1 MPGSQAASGELLLR
15 VISGA
20 LRHRLALWIGVVVCT
35 GLSLAAIS
43 RMPLDAIP
51 DLSDPQIVLYA
62 KWQRSPQLLESQLTG
77 PVIKALLGT
86 PGVRSIRSVSHMG
99 YSFVYVILSSESK
112 RDAVSRVVAE
122 RMASIKARLPVDATI
137 SIGAN
142 ASSIGWIYQYALV
155 DRERMHDLREL
166 RLLNESQIKPAI
178 QGVEGVAELA
188 SVGGL
193 EKQYQLKLFPPLLAA
208 TGISLRQIVTT
219 LQSAFQ
225 EVGGRTIEV
234 TNRDYQIRGVVNS
247 SNIDQIEQMVVG
259 RAGDG
264 VPVRLRDLGYILVGY
279 DQRRSVADLNGEGE
293 VTGGV
298 VVIEQGQNV
307 LGVRKALEQRLQQVK
322 AALPAGIEIVT
333 TYDRAAL
340 IWDTVAHFART
351 LLYELAVVIVV
362 VAVFLRNRRTA
373 IAPICVLLLG
383 VVLTALPLTAFAQSL
398 NLLSLAGLFIAIGEM
413 VDATIVIVD
422 NCAAELDAR
431 PDAGSAE
438 REEIILRSIAG
449 VARPLMFSLLII
461 LVSFLPVFFLGE
473 RENRLFDP
481 LAYSKTF
488 AMALST
494 LLTLLLVPSIVVW
507 IFKAPTGTAVY
518 REPAYARGYRRLLA
532 GALKYRYAFLAS
544 SLVLLV
550 AAAACLLGFRKEFMP
565 QMEEG
570 SILYMPATLPGLPAK
585 EAGWLLQ
592 RMDKKL
598 KQFAEVQS
606 VFGKMGRADT
616 STDSAP
622 VSMIE
627 TTVLLKPQSE
637 WRKGL
642 SKQQLIAEMDDAM
655 QVIGYANTWVQP
667 ISARLA
673 MQGSGIQTPVG
684 IKVRGSDVEGVE
696 KVSREIEG
704 LLQIFPHTK
713 SVIAERISSGSF
725 IDTRFDPLRLAA
737 RGVLA
742 DDAMITL
749 RYAIGG
755 DNAAAIRDASGLQ
768 IPLSVQYAPEYID
781 TLEKIRKALIVS
793 QGLGSASI
801 DEVAEIAV
809 RKMPEMV
816 RNDNG
821 QLTGYVYVDTGD
833 FNPTEYVTK
842 AQAFLAGNLQLPA
855 GYSVEWTG
863 EHADTERVRKRLALI
878 LPLTLGVI
886 FALLIVAFRSLA
898 DSLLIMLSVPF
909 AFVGAVALQAWLGHA
924 MTTAVVIGYIALF
937 AVAIQTGIIMIIF
950 IRQAIARRAIDGV
963 GGNAPGAYMAA
974 VIDGSVARLR
984 PKLMTVACTTLSL
997 LPIMF
1002 IDGPGMEIMKP
1013 IAAPTVGGMLSSAIY
1028 VLFLI
1033 PCLFAI
1039 GQDIAGYRQR
1049 KAGLAAK

>member
-1 MPGSQAASGELLLR
+1 MRYR
-15 VISGA
+15 VAVWVA
-20 LRHRLALWIGVVVCT
+20 LGVCVC
-35 GLSLAAIS
+35 LSLVAIT

-77 PVIKALLGT
+77 PLIKALLGT

-99 YSFVYVILSSESK
+99 YSFVYVILSGESK
-112 RDAVSRVVAE
+112 RDAVSRIVAE
-122 RMASIKARLPVDATI
+122 RMASIKARLPADAMVT
-137 SIGAN
+137 IGAN
-142 ASSIGWIYQYALV
+142 ASSMGWIYQYALV
-155 DRERMHDLREL
+155 DHERTRDLRDL

-178 QGVEGVAELA
+178 QSVPGVAELA

-193 EKQYQLKLFPPLLAA
+193 EKQYQVKLFPPLLAA

-219 LQSAFQ
+219 LQGAFQ
-225 EVGGRTIEV
+225 EIGGRTIEV
-234 TNRDYQIRGVVNS
+234 TNRDYQIRGAIAS
-247 SNIDQIEQMVVG
+247 GSIDQVEQLVVG
-259 RAGDG
+259 HAADG
-264 VPVRLRDLGYILVGY
+264 TPVRLKDVGYLQIGY
-279 DQRRSVADLNGEGE
+279 DQRRSVADLNGDGE
-293 VTGGV
+293 VVGGI
-298 VVIEQGQNV
+298 VIIEHGQNV
-307 LGVRKALEQRLQQVK
+307 LNVRNDLEQRFEQVK

-340 IWDTVAHFART
+340 IWDTVAHFAKT
-351 LLYELAVVIVV
+351 LLYELAVVILV
-362 VAVFLRNRRTA
+362 VALFLRNARSS
-373 IAPICVLLLG
+373 IAPIGVLLLG
-383 VVLTALPLTAFAQSL
+383 VVLTALPLSALAQTI

-413 VDATIVIVD
+413 VDATIVIVE
-422 NCAAELDAR
+422 NCAAELNAR
-431 PDAGSAE
+431 PGASPAE
-438 REEIILRSIAG
+438 REDIIVRSIAG

-473 RENRLFDP
+473 RESRLFDP

-488 AMALST
+488 AMAIST

-507 IFKAPTGTAVY
+507 SFKARASAAVY
-518 REPAYARGYRRLLA
+518 REPAYARGYRRLLV
-532 GALKYRYAFLAS
+532 GALKHRYAFLAA
-544 SLVLLV
+544 SLVLL
-550 AAAACLLGFRKEFMP
+550 AAAASLLLGLRKEFMP

-598 KQFAEVQS
+598 KQFPEVHS

-616 STDSAP
+616 STDAAP

-627 TTVLLKPQSE
+627 TTVLLKPQAE

-642 SKQQLIAEMDDAM
+642 TKQQLIAEMDAAM
-655 QVIGYANTWVQP
+655 QVVGYANTWVQP
-667 ISARLA
+667 ISARVA

-684 IKVRGSDVEGVE
+684 IKVRGSDVEGIE

-704 LLQIFPHTK
+704 LLQIFPHTQ

-725 IDTRFDPLRLAA
+725 IDTRFDPVRLGAQ
-737 RGVLA
+737 GVLV
-742 DDAMITL
+742 DDAMLTV

-755 DNAAAIRDASGLQ
+755 DNAATVREGNNLL

-781 TLEKIRKALIVS
+781 TLEKIRNALIAS
-793 QGLGSASI
+793 GGQRSASI
-801 DEVAEIAV
+801 GDVADVAV
-809 RKMPEMV
+809 RKLPEMV

-821 QLTGYVYVDTGD
+821 ELTGYVYIDSGE
-833 FNPTEYVTK
+833 FNPTEYVEQ
-842 AQAFLAGNLQLPA
+842 AQAFLAKNLVLPA

-863 EHADTERVRKRLALI
+863 EHEDTARSRSRLALI
-878 LPLTLGVI
+878 LPLTLALI
-886 FALLIVAFRSLA
+886 FALLVVAFRSLA
-898 DSLLIMLSVPF
+898 DSVLIMLSVPF
-909 AFVGAVALQAWLGHA
+909 AFVGAVALQALLGHA

-937 AVAIQTGIIMIIF
+937 AVAIQTGIIMIVF
-950 IRQAIARRAIDGV
+950 IRQAIARRGEA
-963 GGNAPGAYMAA
+963 GAYMDA
-974 VIDGSVARLR
+974 VVDGSVARLR

-997 LPIMF
+997 LPVMF

-1039 GQDIAGYRQR
+1039 GQDISRWR
-1049 KAGLAAK
+1049 DRRAAASAR

>member
-1 MPGSQAASGELLLR
+1 MLLR
-15 VISGA
+15 IIRST
-20 LRHRLALWIGVVVCT
+20 LRYRFAVWIAVAVGLC
-35 GLSLAAIS
+35 LSLAAIT

-51 DLSDPQIVLYA
+51 DLSDPQLVLYA

-77 PVIKALLGT
+77 PIIKVLLGL
-86 PGVRSIRSVSHMG
+86 PGVRAIRSVSHMG
-99 YSFVYVILSSESK
+99 YSFVYVILTGESK
-112 RDAVSRVVAE
+112 RDAVSRLVAE
-122 RMASIKARLPVDATI
+122 RLAAIKARLPADATVT
-137 SIGAN
+137 IGAN
-142 ASSIGWIYQYALV
+142 ASSMGWVYQYALV
-155 DRERMHDLREL
+155 DHERTRDLRDL
-166 RLLNESQIKPAI
+166 RLLNQSQIKPAI
-178 QGVEGVAELA
+178 ESVAGVAELA

-234 TNRDYQIRGVVNS
+234 TNRDYQIRGAVNS

-259 RAGDG
+259 HAVDG
-264 VPVRLRDLGYILVGY
+264 TPVRLKDIGYIQIGY
-279 DQRRSVADLNGEGE
+279 DQRRSVADLNGDGE
-293 VTGGV
+293 VTGGIV
-298 VVIEQGQNV
+298 IIEQGQNV
-307 LGVRKALEQRLQQVK
+307 LNVRDDLERRFEQVK
-322 AALPAGIEIVT
+322 ALLPAGIEIVT

-340 IWDTVAHFART
+340 IWGTVAHFAKT
-351 LLYELAVVIVV
+351 LLYELAVVIGV
-362 VAVFLRNRRTA
+362 VALFLRNARSA
-373 IAPICVLLLG
+373 LAPICVLLLG
-383 VVLTALPLTAFAQSL
+383 VVLTALPLAAFAQTI

-413 VDATIVIVD
+413 VDATIVIVE
-422 NCAAELDAR
+422 NCAAELNAQ
-431 PDAGSAE
+431 PGASPAE
-438 REEIILRSIAG
+438 REDIIVRAIAG

-461 LVSFLPVFFLGE
+461 LVSFLPVFFLGD
-473 RENRLFDP
+473 RESRLFDP
-481 LAYSKTF
+481 LAYSKTV

-494 LLTLLLVPSIVVW
+494 LLTLFLVPSIVVW
-507 IFKAPTGTAVY
+507 IFKARTGAAVY
-518 REPAYARGYRRLLA
+518 REPAYARGYRYLLA
-532 GALKYRYAFLAS
+532 GALKHRYAVLAT
-544 SLVLLV
+544 SLVLL
-550 AAAACLLGFRKEFMP
+550 AAAVVLLLGFRKEFMP

-598 KQFAEVQS
+598 KQFPEVQS

-616 STDSAP
+616 STDAAP

-627 TTVLLKPQSE
+627 TTVLLKPQAE

-642 SKQQLIAEMDDAM
+642 SKQQLIAQMDDAM
-655 QVIGYANTWVQP
+655 QVVGYANTWVQP
-667 ISARLA
+667 ISARVA
-673 MQGSGIQTPVG
+673 MQGSGIQTAVG
-684 IKVRGSDVEGVE
+684 IKVRGADVEGIE

-725 IDTRFDPLRLAA
+725 IDTRFDPVRLAA

-742 DDAMITL
+742 DDAMLTV

-755 DNAAAIRDASGLQ
+755 DNAVTIRDGNSLQ

-793 QGLGSASI
+793 GGQGSASI
-801 DEVAEIAV
+801 DEVAEVAV

-821 QLTGYVYVDTGD
+821 ELTGYVYVDTGD
-833 FNPTEYVTK
+833 FNPTEYVDK
-842 AQAFLAGNLQLPA
+842 AQAFLAKNLMLPA
-855 GYSVEWTG
+855 GYSLEWTG
-863 EHADTERVRKRLALI
+863 EHEDTARARHRLALI
-878 LPLTLGVI
+878 LPLTLILI
-886 FALLIVAFRSLA
+886 FALLIIAFRSLA
-898 DSLLIMLSVPF
+898 DSVLIMLSVPF

-950 IRQAIARRAIDGV
+950 IRQAIARRGDA
-963 GGNAPGAYMAA
+963 NAYMGA
-974 VIDGSVARLR
+974 VVDGSVARLR

-1039 GQDIAGYRQR
+1039 GQDIVRYSHRRAG
-1049 KAGLAAK
+1049 GAAR